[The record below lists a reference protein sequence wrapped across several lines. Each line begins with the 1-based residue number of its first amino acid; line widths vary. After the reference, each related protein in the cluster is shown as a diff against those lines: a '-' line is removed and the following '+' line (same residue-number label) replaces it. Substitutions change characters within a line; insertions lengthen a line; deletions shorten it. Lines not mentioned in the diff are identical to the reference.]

1 MRRLL
6 FLLPLLLLIG
16 IPWLILHR
24 SGEWMPAVA
33 VVREATS
40 RPIDD
45 DAFRYWPAFRHQAA
59 AFKLELIRQHGPVQV
74 LALGTSRTAVIRG
87 TWLKPAT
94 FVNAGFGITS
104 LADVRPFLER
114 SPQLPKVL
122 ILGLDQNF
130 FHAGWQRRHLAVI
143 PPALE
148 DPAADQV
155 VFNHW
160 PEVWKGL
167 AQQRFD
173 PFIAAGDRIG
183 LAAINRLGGYR
194 IDGSTAYE
202 RQGAPPRPWQQVPL
216 DERLKEARQRIASGG
231 DKFETGT
238 APDPDMLKELDRVA
252 TWCDVKGIVIA
263 GFLPPFAHSI
273 WAEMHDP
280 AKGGA
285 YAYLDRLPAEV
296 SIILGRHGGCLVD
309 ASDLAELGLG
319 DEHAMDGYHAD
330 EDAYAILVG
339 RLVAACPTL
348 AGMVAAGSRP

>member
-1 MRRLL
+1 MHRAL
-6 FLLPLLLLIG
+6 FLLPVLLLLG
-16 IPWLILHR
+16 IPWLVLHR
-24 SGEWMPAVA
+24 SSEWMPAA
-33 VVREATS
+33 TVVRQAAA
-40 RPIDD
+40 RPADD

-59 AFKLELIRQHGPVQV
+59 AFKLELIRQHGPMQV
-74 LALGTSRTAVIRG
+74 LALGTSRTSVIRG

-94 FVNAGFGITS
+94 FVNAGFGIIG

-114 SPQLPKVL
+114 TPHLPKVL

-130 FHAGWQRRHLAVI
+130 FNTVWQRRHLAIV
-143 PPALE
+143 PTALA

-167 AQQRFD
+167 AQRRFY
-173 PFIAAGDRIG
+173 PFREAGDRIG
-183 LAAINRLGGYR
+183 LAAINHLGGYR

-202 RQGAPPRPWQQVPL
+202 RQGAPPRPWQEVPL
-216 DERLKEARQRIASGG
+216 DERFREARERIASGG

-238 APDPDMLKELDRVA
+238 QPDPGMLDELDRIA
-252 TWCDVKGIVIA
+252 AWCTGKGIVLA

-273 WAEMHDP
+273 WAELHDS

-285 YAYLDRLPAEV
+285 YAYLDRLPTEISA
-296 SIILGRHGGCLVD
+296 ILVGHGGCLVD

-319 DEHAMDGYHAD
+319 DQHAMDGYHAD